1 MTAPYLLHDEATT
14 SMDGYLERGGGAGI
28 ARAVEIGPGAVLDE
42 LDRSGLRGRG
52 GAGFPTGRK
61 WRTIAEAG
69 GATRYVVCNAAEGEP
84 GTFKDRALLRHD
96 PYQVVEGIA
105 IAAFAVG
112 ARETFIG
119 LKASFAPERE
129 AVTRAVVE
137 MERAGFFDELS
148 VGIVAGPEEYLF
160 GEEKAMLEVIE
171 GNDPLPRWLPP
182 YLHGLFATSPQL
194 GWESHAAE
202 QDVGSRSVG
211 GSVGG
216 SNPTLV
222 NNVETLANVTHVLA
236 GGADW
241 FRSLGTPTSTGN
253 VVCTVSGDAER
264 AGVVEVELG
273 TPLAEVLA
281 SFGAP
286 RAGRRVKAVLPG
298 VSNAVLAG
306 ARVDDV
312 SVSYESFAAAGSGL
326 GSAGFVVYDDTACMT
341 QLACLVSRFLWVE
354 SCGQCPPCKLGTGAI
369 AAALDAFASGTI
381 DEDDSARLEHWL
393 ANVADANRCSL
404 PVEAQQLVPSLL
416 AEFADDFTAHADG
429 TCRLRHDLV
438 LPKLVD
444 IADGVAVFD
453 DRQAT
458 KQPDWTY
465 ASG

>member
-1 MTAPYLLHDEATT
+1 MTTPYLLHDEPIA

-28 ARAVEIGPGAVLDE
+28 ARAVEIGPRAVLDE

-61 WRTIAEAG
+61 WRTIAESA

-84 GTFKDRALLRHD
+84 GTFKDRALMRHD
-96 PYQVVEGIA
+96 PYQIVEGIA

-112 ARETFIG
+112 AREAFIG
-119 LKASFAPERE
+119 VKASFTPERE
-129 AVTRAVVE
+129 SMTRAVVE

-194 GWESHAAE
+194 GWEARGDGTAA
-202 QDVGSRSVG
+202 VP
-211 GSVGG
+211 G
-216 SNPTLV
+216 SNPTLM

-241 FRSLGTPTSTGN
+241 FRSLGTPESAGN
-253 VVCTVSGDAER
+253 VVCTVSGDVEY
-264 AGVVEVELG
+264 AGVLEVELG
-273 TPLAEVLA
+273 TPLHEVLTA
-281 SFGAP
+281 SGAP
-286 RAGRRVKAVLPG
+286 QPGHRVKAVLPG
-298 VSNAVLAG
+298 VSNAVLPG
-306 ARVDDV
+306 ARVDTP
-312 SVSYESFAAAGSGL
+312 VSYEGFAAAGSGL
-326 GSAGFVVYDDTACMT
+326 GSAGFVVYDDTACMV

-369 AAALDAFASGTI
+369 AAALDAFASGAV

-416 AEFADDFTAHADG
+416 AEFADDFTAHAAG
-429 TCRLRHDLV
+429 SCALRHDLV
-438 LPKLVD
+438 LPKIVD
-444 IADGVAVFD
+444 IDEGVALFD
-453 DRQAT
+453 ERQAE
-458 KQPDWTY
+458 KRADWTY
-465 ASG
+465 GER

>member
-1 MTAPYLLHDEATT
+1 MTTPYLVPDEAIT

-28 ARAVEIGPGAVLDE
+28 ARAVELGPRAVLDE

-61 WRTIAEAG
+61 WRTIAEAAG
-69 GATRYVVCNAAEGEP
+69 RTRYVVCNAAEGEP
-84 GTFKDRALLRHD
+84 GTFKDRAILRAD

-105 IAAFAVG
+105 IAAFAMG
-112 ARETFIG
+112 AREAFIG
-119 LKASFAPERE
+119 LKASFTRERD

-137 MERAGFFDELS
+137 MEQAGFFDDLS

-194 GWESHAAE
+194 GWEAHAAE
-202 QDVGSRSVG
+202 RGASTATA
-211 GSVGG
+211 GG

-222 NNVETLANVTHVLA
+222 NNVETLANVTNVLA

-241 FRSLGTPTSTGN
+241 FRSLGTRESTGN
-253 VVCTVSGDAER
+253 VVCTVSGDVER
-264 AGVVEVELG
+264 AGVLEVEFG
-273 TPLAEVLA
+273 TPLRDVLA
-281 SFGAP
+281 HFGAP
-286 RAGRRVKAVLPG
+286 RSGRRVKAVLPG
-298 VSNAVLAG
+298 VSNAVLPG
-306 ARVDDV
+306 TRIDV
-312 SVSYESFAAAGSGL
+312 PVSYEGFAAAGSGL
-326 GSAGFVVYDDTACMT
+326 GSAGFVVYDDTACMA
-341 QLACLVSRFLWVE
+341 QLACLLSRFLWVE

-369 AAALDAFASGTI
+369 AAALDAFAAGAV
-381 DEDDSARLEHWL
+381 DDDDTARLEHWL

-416 AEFADDFTAHADG
+416 AEFADDFTAHAAG
-429 TCRLRHDLV
+429 ECPLRHDLV
-438 LPKLVD
+438 LPKIVD

-453 DRQAT
+453 ARQAA

-465 ASG
+465 ADG